1 MIGIIDC
8 GTSFL
13 NQLQGSLEDLGY
25 TSDTINVK
33 DVKNEDLQRFS
44 GIIISGAPILL
55 TSVDKQKYLDIF
67 EFIKTIGI
75 PVLGICFGHQVIG
88 LLYDAEI
95 SIIDMVSK
103 RLPIEIVKPDVLFSG
118 AKNHALLKEEHSEC
132 ITLPK
137 DFDLLA
143 QSNTCPNEAMKHK
156 EKNIFGVQ
164 FHPEM
169 SGANG
174 RVILQNFLE
183 LCEE

>member
-13 NQLQGSLEDLGY
+13 NQIQSSLEDLGY
-25 TSDTINVK
+25 TSEIVEIEN
-33 DVKNEDLQRFS
+33 VKNEDWQRFS
-44 GIIISGAPILL
+44 GIVISGAPILL
-55 TSVDKQKYLDIF
+55 TKVDQEKYLDIF
-67 EFIKTIGI
+67 EFIKNINI
-75 PVLGICFGHQVIG
+75 PVLGICFGHQIIG
-88 LLYDAEI
+88 LLYNAEI
-95 SIIDMVSK
+95 STIDMVNK
-103 RLPIEIVKPDVLFSG
+103 RLPIEIVKPDILFSG

-132 ITLPK
+132 ITLPE

-143 QSNTCPNEAMKHK
+143 QSDTCHNEAMKHK

-183 LCEE
+183 LCGE